1 MKEEVDK
8 CYQFLS
14 TLRQGGT
21 VHAALQPVFDNLR
34 AQVLQ
39 QEEHQQ
45 ALLGTSSALP
55 SAQENGISSKDHQAV
70 VIAAHKAMCQES
82 FICIIE
88 KASTVP
94 GFAAALKG
102 KKTKKKS
109 LFTEL
114 FCRSCYLLIMIQQSL
129 FRDHH
134 LQILCHRRFF
144 IESLLLIIFHKNLMR
159 PNHFS
164 L

>member
-1 MKEEVDK
+1 MGDFVLMKDEVER

-55 SAQENGISSKDHQAV
+55 SAQENGISPKDHQAV

-102 KKTKKKS
+102 
-109 LFTEL
+109 TET
-114 FCRSCYLLIMIQQSL
+114 
-129 FRDHH
+129 
-134 LQILCHRRFF
+134 
-144 IESLLLIIFHKNLMR
+144 ES
-159 PNHFS
+159 FS
-164 L
+164 VDQFSQVTIYRL

>member
-1 MKEEVDK
+1 MKDEVER

-14 TLRQGGT
+14 TLRQGGS
-21 VHAALQPVFDNLR
+21 VHATLQPVFDNLR

-39 QEEHQQ
+39 REEHQQ

-55 SAQENGISSKDHQAV
+55 STQDNGISSKDHQAV

-102 KKTKKKS
+102 TKILKQNKFS
-109 LFTEL
+109 
-114 FCRSCYLLIMIQQSL
+114 QS
-129 FRDHH
+129 
-134 LQILCHRRFF
+134 FF
-144 IESLLLIIFHKNLMR
+144 AEVAIY
-159 PNHFS
+159 
-164 L
+164 

>member
-1 MKEEVDK
+1 MGDFVLMKDEVER

-55 SAQENGISSKDHQAV
+55 SAQENGISPKDHQAV

-102 KKTKKKS
+102 NKTKMKS
-109 LFTEL
+109 IFTEF
-114 FCRSCYLLIMIQQSL
+114 FCRSCYLQTMIRKLL
-129 FRDHH
+129 FKDCH
-134 LQILCHRRFF
+134 LQITCHR
-144 IESLLLIIFHKNLMR
+144 
-159 PNHFS
+159 
-164 L
+164 